1 MSSFL
6 ALDLG
11 ASSGRAILGNL
22 SGGKI
27 SLEEIHRF
35 ENKMVQIHDHHYW
48 NIYSLYQEMI
58 TGLQKAGEAETVP
71 ESLGIDTWGVD
82 FALFDRNGNLL
93 STPYAYRDQRNATA
107 MEDVLKI
114 VPKDKISELTG
125 IAFWPFNSLY
135 QLYAWR
141 RDQPQVLDTADF
153 LLFMPDIFNYFLTGI
168 KNCDYTFASTSQIL
182 NPYTRQWEYSLCD
195 KLNLPKNI
203 LPEISDPGK
212 IIGKLSQEVVKMTR
226 IKEMSVVGVGSHDT
240 ASAVVSV
247 PAEGDEFAYISSGTW
262 SLMGIES
269 DQPVISDKTLA
280 YNLTNEGG
288 VGQKIRLLKNIMG
301 LWLLQECKRI
311 WAAAGNDY
319 SFPELVKMAEA
330 AKPFRTIL
338 EPDYMEFYNPP
349 DMLLAIVDFCKRTSQ
364 PPPENT
370 GQFVRAI
377 LEGLAFKYRMVLDQ
391 LREVSGKKLEKLH
404 IIGGG
409 AQNELLSQFSAN
421 ATGIPV
427 ITGPSEATAVG
438 NLMVQAMAMGHVK
451 DLNEIRAV
459 IRNSFDLKTFMPGE
473 QHAWEEAYQQYRGI
487 VKLVS

>member
-1 MSSFL
+1 MNSLL
-6 ALDLG
+6 AFDLG
-11 ASSGRAILGNL
+11 ASSGRAILGRL
-22 SGGKI
+22 TDGKI

-35 ENKMVQIHDHHYW
+35 DNRMVQIHDHHYW

-58 TGLQKAGEAETVP
+58 TGLQKAGEQKQVP

-82 FALFDRNGNLL
+82 FALFDRNGVLL
-93 STPYAYRDQRNATA
+93 STPYAYRDKRNNTA

-114 VPKDKISELTG
+114 IPREKVSELTG

-135 QLYAWR
+135 QLYAWK
-141 RDQPQVLDTADF
+141 RDQPQVLDAADF
-153 LLFMPDIFNYFLTGI
+153 MLFMPDIFNYFLSGI
-168 KNCDYTFASTSQIL
+168 KNCDYTFASTSQLL
-182 NPYTRQWEYSLCD
+182 NPYTRQWEY
-195 KLNLPKNI
+195 KLFDQLELPKGI
-203 LPEISDPGK
+203 LPEINDAGR
-212 IIGKLSQEVVKMTR
+212 IIGKLTPEVENMARVKD
-226 IKEMSVVGVGSHDT
+226 ISVVAVGSHDT

-247 PAEGDEFAYISSGTW
+247 PAEGSEFAYISSGTW

-269 DQPVISDKTLA
+269 DEPVISDKTLA

-311 WAAAGNDY
+311 WSAGGKDY
-319 SFPELVKMAEA
+319 TYPELVEMARTA
-330 AKPFRTIL
+330 PPFRSIL

-349 DMLLAIVDFCKRTSQ
+349 DMTQAIVDFCKKTDQ
-364 PPPENT
+364 PAPENT

-409 AQNELLSQFSAN
+409 ANNELLSQFSAN

-427 ITGPSEATAVG
+427 ITGPTEATAVG

-451 DLNEIRAV
+451 DLDEIRAV
-459 IRNSFDLKTFMPGE
+459 IRNSFDLKTFIPENQG
-473 QHAWEEAYQQYRGI
+473 AWEEAYQKYLGI
-487 VKLVS
+487 AEKVK

>member
-1 MSSFL
+1 MSGFL
-6 ALDLG
+6 AFDLG

-22 SGGKI
+22 SGGKL

-35 ENKMVQIHDHHYW
+35 ENRMVQIHDHHYW

-58 TGLQKAGEAETVP
+58 TGLQKAGEADTVP

-93 STPYAYRDQRNATA
+93 STPYAYRDKRNATA
-107 MEDVLKI
+107 MEDVLKLM
-114 VPKDKISELTG
+114 PKEKISELTG

-135 QLYAWR
+135 QLFAWK
-141 RDQPQVLDTADF
+141 RDQPNVLEAADF
-153 LLFMPDIFNYFLTGI
+153 MLFMPDIFNYFLTGI

-182 NPYTRQWEYSLCD
+182 NPYTRQWEYTLCE
-195 KLNLPKNI
+195 KLNLPKGI

-212 IIGKLSQEVVKMTR
+212 IIGKLSQEVVDMTR
-226 IKEMSVVGVGSHDT
+226 VKDMSVIGVGSHDT

-247 PAEGDEFAYISSGTW
+247 PSDGDEFAYISSGTW

-311 WAAAGNDY
+311 WAAAGNDH
-319 SFPELVKMAEA
+319 SFPELVEMAETA
-330 AKPFRTIL
+330 PPFRSIL

-349 DMLLAIVDFCKRTSQ
+349 DMPQAIVDFCKLTNQ
-364 PPPENT
+364 PAPENT

-409 AQNELLSQFSAN
+409 ANNELLSRFSAN

-427 ITGPSEATAVG
+427 ITGPTEATAIG

-451 DLNEIRAV
+451 DLHEIREV
-459 IRNSFDLKTFMPGE
+459 IRNSFDLKTFMPE
-473 QHAWEEAYQQYRGI
+473 DQNAWQEAYQKYLGI
-487 VKLVS
+487 VEQVS

>member
-1 MSSFL
+1 MNSFL
-6 ALDLG
+6 AFDLG

-35 ENKMVQIHDHHYW
+35 ENRMVQIHDHHFW
-48 NIYSLYQEMI
+48 NIYSLYQGMI
-58 TGLQKAGEAETVP
+58 TSLQKAGEAEIVP

-82 FALFDRNGNLL
+82 FALFDHKGNLL
-93 STPYAYRDQRNATA
+93 STPYAYRDQRNVTA
-107 MEDVLKI
+107 MEEVLKI
-114 VPKDKISELTG
+114 IPKGKISELTG
-125 IAFWPFNSLY
+125 LAFWPFNSLY
-135 QLYAWR
+135 QLFAWK
-141 RDQPQVLDTADF
+141 RDQPHVLEAADF
-153 LLFMPDIFNYFLTGI
+153 MLFMPDIFNYFLTGI
-168 KNCDYTFASTSQIL
+168 KNCDYTFASTSQLL
-182 NPYTRQWEYSLCD
+182 NPYSRQWEYSLCD
-195 KLNLPKNI
+195 MLDLPKGI

-212 IIGKLSQEVVKMTR
+212 VIGKLSQEVQSMTR
-226 IKEMSVVGVGSHDT
+226 VKDLSVIGVGSHDT

-247 PAEGDEFAYISSGTW
+247 PAESDEFAYISSGTW
-262 SLMGIES
+262 SLMGIET
-269 DQPVISDKTLA
+269 DEPVISDKTLA

-288 VGQKIRLLKNIMG
+288 VGKKIRLLKNIMG

-311 WAAAGNDY
+311 WTAAGNDY

-330 AKPFRTIL
+330 AISFRSIL

-349 DMLLAIVDFCKRTSQ
+349 DMLQAIVNFCKRTNQ
-364 PPPENT
+364 PAPENT

-427 ITGPSEATAVG
+427 ITGPSEATAIG
-438 NLMVQAMAMGHVK
+438 NLMVQAMAMGHVG
-451 DLNEIRAV
+451 DLKEIRAV
-459 IRNSFDLKTFMPGE
+459 IRNSFELKIFLPE
-473 QHAWEEAYQQYRGI
+473 DQDAWEGAYQKYRGI
-487 VKLVS
+487 VEQVS

>member
-1 MSSFL
+1 MNSFL
-6 ALDLG
+6 AFDLG
-11 ASSGRAILGNL
+11 ASSGRAILGIL
-22 SGGKI
+22 DVGKI
-27 SLEEIHRF
+27 SLKEIHRF
-35 ENKMVQIHDHHYW
+35 ENRMVQIHEHHYW
-48 NIYSLYQEMI
+48 NIYGLYQEML
-58 TGLQKAGEAETVP
+58 TGMQKAGEAEIVP
-71 ESLGIDTWGVD
+71 ESIGIDTWGVD
-82 FALFDRNGNLL
+82 FALFDRNGILL
-93 STPYAYRDQRNATA
+93 STPYAYRDKRNVTA
-107 MEDVLKI
+107 MEDVIKA
-114 VPKDKISELTG
+114 VPREKISELTG

-135 QLYAWR
+135 QLYAWK
-141 RDQPQVLDTADF
+141 RDQPEVLAAADF

-168 KNCDYTFASTSQIL
+168 RHCDYTFASTSQLL
-182 NPYTRQWEYSLCD
+182 NPFTRRWEYKLCD
-195 KLNLPKNI
+195 MLELPGNI

-212 IIGKLSQEVVKMTR
+212 IIGKLSNEVVNITKLSD
-226 IKEMSVVGVGSHDT
+226 MSVTAAGSHDT
-240 ASAVVSV
+240 AAAVVSV

-269 DQPVISDKTLA
+269 DRPVISEKTLA

-319 SFPELVKMAEA
+319 SYPELVRMAKSA
-330 AKPFRTIL
+330 QPFRSIL

-349 DMLLAIVDFCKRTSQ
+349 DMTQAITDFCKLTHQ
-364 PPPENT
+364 PAPENT

-391 LREVSGKKLEKLH
+391 LREVSGKRLEKLH

-409 AQNELLSQFSAN
+409 ANNELLSQFSAN

-427 ITGPSEATAVG
+427 ITGPTEATAVG

-451 DLNEIRAV
+451 DLQEIRAV
-459 IRNSFDLKTFMPGE
+459 IRNSFDLKTFMPEE
-473 QHAWEEAYQQYRGI
+473 QSAWEEAYRKYLGI
-487 VKLVS
+487 VDQVS